1 MKKKFG
7 TTSGTR
13 RYYEALQVVL
23 RVTMR
28 YYEKLKVFK
37 VLRMFLEAS
46 YGVIPI
52 SNDILDGEDKSSF
65 DNIFRL

>member
-28 YYEKLKVFK
+28 YYEKLKVLK

-46 YGVIPI
+46 HGVIPI

-65 DNIFRL
+65 YNIFRL

>member
-65 DNIFRL
+65 YNIFRL

>member
-13 RYYEALQVVL
+13 
-23 RVTMR
+23 R

-65 DNIFRL
+65 YNIFRL